1 MGLGIRESLRWSG
14 AAMLLVLAVFPAR
27 AEILT
32 LKDALGIAYQTNPQL
47 AGEQAQLRATDEN
60 VAQANAGWRPT
71 VNGQAS
77 FGIEDSRTVP
87 KSIFAQSPETFL
99 HPETAGVTVSQPL
112 FRGGR
117 TFAEVGRAKAQV
129 RQERARLIAIEQSV
143 LLNAVN
149 AYMNVVR
156 DSATYQLQVSNV
168 AALQKQLDA
177 ARTEFK
183 FGEVTK
189 TDVAQAEARLA
200 GAQAGLL
207 TAQGQLY
214 ASRAAFTQIIGRRP
228 ELLQAYPPFPDMP
241 ATQNDAMFAALKL
254 NPNILAAHENEQ
266 AAKFAV
272 DDAEGALAPQVS
284 LQGQYE
290 YSRNSLSFGAG
301 TNNHIAAI
309 TTQVT
314 VPIYQGGAEWA
325 TIKQQKELHGQS
337 QLQIFDAERQV
348 RQAVETAWQGFQAA
362 QAAIRAN
369 LAQVKADQ
377 LAYEGVQKER
387 SAGTR
392 TVLDVLNAEQEL
404 LNAEVA
410 VVVSR
415 HDAYVAA
422 HQVLAAAGLLTAKA
436 LGLKVKLYD
445 PTEHYN
451 DATDQFGFGD

>member
-1 MGLGIRESLRWSG
+1 M
-14 AAMLLVLAVFPAR
+14 
-27 AEILT
+27 T

-60 VAQANAGWRPT
+60 VAQANANWRPT
-71 VNGQAS
+71 VNAQAS
-77 FGIEDSRTVP
+77 FGIEDSRTAP
-87 KSIFAQSPETFL
+87 SFFPAPLL

-112 FRGGR
+112 YRGGR
-117 TFAEVGRAKAQV
+117 TFAEVARAKAQV
-129 RQERARLIAIEQSV
+129 RQERARLIAVEQSV

-284 LQGQYE
+284 LQGQYQ
-290 YSRNSLSFGAG
+290 YSKDSLSFGKNS
-301 TNNHIAAI
+301 NNHIAAI
-309 TTQVT
+309 TTQLT

>member
-1 MGLGIRESLRWSG
+1 
-14 AAMLLVLAVFPAR
+14 MLLVLAAFPAR

-60 VAQANAGWRPT
+60 VAQADAGWRPT
-71 VNGQAS
+71 VNATGS
-77 FGIEDSRTVP
+77 FGITTSHTVP
-87 KSIFAQSPETFL
+87 PPVFQDIDTLTHSQ
-99 HPETAGVTVSQPL
+99 TAGVTVSQPL

-117 TFAEVGRAKAQV
+117 TFAEVARAKAQV

-284 LQGQYE
+284 LQGQYQ
-290 YSRNSLSFGAG
+290 YSKTKANRNDMNA
-301 TNNHIAAI
+301 HAATI
-309 TTQVT
+309 VGQVT
-314 VPIYQGGAEWA
+314 IPIYQGGAEWA

-337 QLQIFDAERQV
+337 QMQIFDAERQV

-387 SAGTR
+387 AAGTR

>member
-1 MGLGIRESLRWSG
+1 MGLGIHDSLRWSG
-14 AAMLLVLAVFPAR
+14 AAMLLVLAAFPAR

-60 VAQANAGWRPT
+60 VAQANANWRPT
-71 VNGQAS
+71 VNAQAS
-77 FGIEDSRTVP
+77 FGIEDSRTAP
-87 KSIFAQSPETFL
+87 SFFPAPLL

-112 FRGGR
+112 YRGGR
-117 TFAEVGRAKAQV
+117 TFAEVARAKAQV
-129 RQERARLIAIEQSV
+129 RQERARLIAVEQSV

-284 LQGQYE
+284 LQGQYQ
-290 YSRNSLSFGAG
+290 YSKDSLSFGKNS
-301 TNNHIAAI
+301 NNHIAAI
-309 TTQVT
+309 TTQLT

>member
-1 MGLGIRESLRWSG
+1 LGIHDSLRWSG
-14 AAMLLVLAVFPAR
+14 AAMLLVLAAFPAR

-60 VAQANAGWRPT
+60 VAQANANWRPT
-71 VNGQAS
+71 VNAQAS
-77 FGIEDSRTVP
+77 FGIEDSRTAP
-87 KSIFAQSPETFL
+87 SFFPAPLL

-112 FRGGR
+112 YRGGR
-117 TFAEVGRAKAQV
+117 TFAEVARAKAQV
-129 RQERARLIAIEQSV
+129 RQERARLIAVEQSV

-284 LQGQYE
+284 LQGQYQ
-290 YSRNSLSFGAG
+290 YSKDSLSFGKNS
-301 TNNHIAAI
+301 NNHIAAI
-309 TTQVT
+309 TTQLT

>member
-1 MGLGIRESLRWSG
+1 LGIGEFLRWSG
-14 AAMLLVLAVFPAR
+14 AAMLLVLAAFPAR

-32 LKDALGIAYQTNPQL
+32 LKEALGIAYQTNPQL

-71 VNGQAS
+71 VNAS
-77 FGIEDSRTVP
+77 GTFGITTSHTVP
-87 KSIFAQSPETFL
+87 PPFL
-99 HPETAGVTVSQPL
+99 QDIDTLTHSQTAGVTVSQPL

-129 RQERARLIAIEQSV
+129 RQERARLIAVEQSV

-200 GAQAGLL
+200 GAQASLL

-228 ELLQAYPPFPDMP
+228 ELLQEYPPFPDLP

-284 LQGQYE
+284 LQGQYQ
-290 YSRNSLSFGAG
+290 YSKTKANKNDMNA
-301 TNNHIAAI
+301 HAATI
-309 TTQVT
+309 VGQVT

-325 TIKQQKELHGQS
+325 LIKQQKELHGQS
-337 QLQIFDAERQV
+337 QMQIFDAERQV
-348 RQAVETAWQGFQAA
+348 RQAVETAWQAYQAA

-387 SAGTR
+387 KAGTR

-451 DATDQFGFGD
+451 DANDQFGFGD

>member
-1 MGLGIRESLRWSG
+1 MVAAGTLALALGG
-14 AAMLLVLAVFPAR
+14 AAHAD
-27 AEILT
+27 ILT
-32 LKDALGIAYQTNPQL
+32 LKEALGIAYQTNPQL

-71 VNGQAS
+71 VNAS
-77 FGIEDSRTVP
+77 GTFGITTSHTVP
-87 KSIFAQSPETFL
+87 PPFL
-99 HPETAGVTVSQPL
+99 QDIDTLTHSQTAGVTVSQPL

-129 RQERARLIAIEQSV
+129 RQERARLIAVEQSV

-214 ASRAAFTQIIGRRP
+214 ASRAAFTQVIGRRP
-228 ELLQAYPPFPDMP
+228 ELLQEYPPFPDLP

-284 LQGQYE
+284 LQGQYQ
-290 YSRNSLSFGAG
+290 YSKTKANKNDMNA
-301 TNNHIAAI
+301 HAATI
-309 TTQVT
+309 VGQLT

-337 QLQIFDAERQV
+337 QMQIFDAERQV
-348 RQAVETAWQGFQAA
+348 RQAVETAWQAFQAA

-387 SAGTR
+387 KAGTR

-451 DATDQFGFGD
+451 DANDQFGFGD

>member
-1 MGLGIRESLRWSG
+1 
-14 AAMLLVLAVFPAR
+14 MLLVLSAFPAT

-32 LKDALGIAYQTNPQL
+32 LRDALGIAYQTNPQL

-71 VNGQAS
+71 VNAQGS
-77 FGIEDSRTVP
+77 YGIEDSRTVP
-87 KSIFAQSPETFL
+87 KSFLALTPETVL
-99 HPETAGVTVSQPL
+99 NPLTAGVTVSQPL
-112 FRGGR
+112 YRGGR
-117 TFAEVGRAKAQV
+117 TFAEVARAKAQV
-129 RQERARLIAIEQSV
+129 RQERARVIAIEQNV

-149 AYMNVVR
+149 AYVNVVR
-156 DSATYQLQVSNV
+156 DSAAYQLQVSNV

-183 FGEVTK
+183 YGEVTK

-200 GAQAGLL
+200 GAQAGLV
-207 TAQGQLY
+207 TAQGQLS
-214 ASRAAFTQIIGRRP
+214 ASRAAFTQVIGRQP
-228 ELLQAYPPFPDMP
+228 ELLQEYPPYPDLP
-241 ATQNDAMFAALKL
+241 ANKNDAMFAALKL

-284 LQGQYE
+284 LQGQYQ
-290 YSRNSLSFGAG
+290 YSMDSLSFGAK
-301 TNNHIAAI
+301 TNNHLAAI

-325 TIKQQKELHGQS
+325 AIKQQKELHGQS

-348 RQAVETAWQGFQAA
+348 RQAVETAWQSLQAA
-362 QAAIRAN
+362 RAAIAAN

-377 LAYEGVQKER
+377 IAYEGVQKER
-387 SAGTR
+387 KAGTR

-404 LNAEVA
+404 LNAELA

-415 HDAYVAA
+415 HDAYLAA
-422 HQVLAAAGLLTAKA
+422 HQVLAAAGLLTAKS

-451 DATDQFGFGD
+451 DANDQFGLGD

>member
-1 MGLGIRESLRWSG
+1 LGIRESLRWSG
-14 AAMLLVLAVFPAR
+14 AAMLLVLAAFPAR

-71 VNGQAS
+71 VNAQAS
-77 FGIEDSRTVP
+77 FGIQENLP
-87 KSIFAQSPETFL
+87 SPESFLTGKRSLL
-99 HPETAGVTVSQPL
+99 HPMTGQVTVSQPL

-117 TFAEVGRAKAQV
+117 TFAEVARAKAQV

-228 ELLQAYPPFPDMP
+228 ELLQAYPPFPDLP

-290 YSRNSLSFGAG
+290 YSRTQLNKQSIGSN
-301 TNNHIAAI
+301 TNTHVAAI

-314 VPIYQGGAEWA
+314 IPIYQGGAEWA

-422 HQVLAAAGLLTAKA
+422 HQVLAAAGLLTAKG

>member
-1 MGLGIRESLRWSG
+1 
-14 AAMLLVLAVFPAR
+14 MLLVLSAFPAT

-32 LKDALGIAYQTNPQL
+32 LRDALGIAYQTNPQL

-71 VNGQAS
+71 VNAQAS
-77 FGIEDSRTVP
+77 FGIEKTET
-87 KSIFAQSPETFL
+87 SPPNFFSPNGLLYPLTSQ
-99 HPETAGVTVSQPL
+99 VTVSQPL
-112 FRGGR
+112 YRGGR
-117 TFAEVGRAKAQV
+117 TFAEVARAKAQV
-129 RQERARLIAIEQSV
+129 RQERARVIAIEQNV

-149 AYMNVVR
+149 AYVNVVR

-183 FGEVTK
+183 YGEVTK

-200 GAQAGLL
+200 GAQAGLV
-207 TAQGQLY
+207 TAQGQLS
-214 ASRAAFTQIIGRRP
+214 ASRAAFTQVIGRQP
-228 ELLQAYPPFPDMP
+228 ELLQEYPPYPDLP
-241 ATQNDAMFAALKL
+241 ANKNDAMFAALKL

-284 LQGQYE
+284 LQGQYQ
-290 YSRNSLSFGAG
+290 YSLSQLNKSSIGSD
-301 TNNHIAAI
+301 TNTHVAAI
-309 TTQVT
+309 VGQVT

-325 TIKQQKELHGQS
+325 AIKQQKELHGQS

-348 RQAVETAWQGFQAA
+348 RQAVETAWQSLQAA
-362 QAAIRAN
+362 RAAIAAN

-377 LAYEGVQKER
+377 IAYEGVQKER
-387 SAGTR
+387 KAGTR

-404 LNAEVA
+404 LNAELA

-415 HDAYVAA
+415 HDAYLAA
-422 HQVLAAAGLLTAKA
+422 HQVLAAAGLLTAKS

-451 DATDQFGFGD
+451 DANDQFGLGD

>member
-1 MGLGIRESLRWSG
+1 
-14 AAMLLVLAVFPAR
+14 MLLVLAAFPAR

-47 AGEQAQLRATDEN
+47 AGEQAQLRATDEG
-60 VAQANAGWRPT
+60 VAQADAGWRPT
-71 VNGQAS
+71 VNAQAS
-77 FGIEDSRTVP
+77 FGIEKTRTDP
-87 KSIFAQSPETFL
+87 KSPFALTPFL
-99 HPETAGVTVSQPL
+99 MTHPETAGVTISQPL

-129 RQERARLIAIEQSV
+129 RQERARLIAVEQSV

-290 YSRNSLSFGAG
+290 YSKDSISTGARANVHLG
-301 TNNHIAAI
+301 AI
-309 TTQVT
+309 LGQVT

-325 TIKQQKELHGQS
+325 LIKQQKELHGQS

-387 SAGTR
+387 AAGTR